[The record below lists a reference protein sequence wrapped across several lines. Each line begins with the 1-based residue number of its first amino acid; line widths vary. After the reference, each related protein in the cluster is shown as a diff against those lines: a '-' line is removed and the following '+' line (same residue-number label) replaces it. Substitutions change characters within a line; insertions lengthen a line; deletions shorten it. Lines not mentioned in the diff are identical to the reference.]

1 MAFIDAVLGS
11 AGFWPFFFV
20 VIVIGGGTAWMTGR
34 SIAQTWKSY
43 ALLAFYVLLLA
54 CAARFLMFALFEE
67 RLLNGV
73 AFLTGYVVLIVFA
86 LLGHRTERTRQ
97 MVTQYSWLNRR
108 SSPLSWKDA

>member
-1 MAFIDAVLGS
+1 MALLGS

-20 VIVIGGGTAWMTGR
+20 VIVIGGGSAWMTGR
-34 SIAQTWKSY
+34 SIAQGWQSY

-54 CAARFLMFALFEE
+54 FAARFLMFALFEE
-67 RLLNGV
+67 RLINV
-73 AFLTGYVVLIVFA
+73 IAFLTGYVVLLAFA

-97 MVTQYSWLNRR
+97 MVTQYGWLNRR